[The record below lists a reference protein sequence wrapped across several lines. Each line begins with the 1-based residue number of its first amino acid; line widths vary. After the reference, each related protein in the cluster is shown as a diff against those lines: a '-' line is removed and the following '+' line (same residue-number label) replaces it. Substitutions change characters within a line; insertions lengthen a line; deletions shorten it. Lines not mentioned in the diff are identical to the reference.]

1 MQLCATPSRRDYAGR
16 MTSGREDDA
25 LSWGDDD
32 PTLDAGGR
40 RADFDARPAGTLDAG
55 EDARFER
62 DETGDEAAADARE
75 SAEAPELP
83 VGWTA
88 VGAGA
93 ETVRVSGEPMDAD
106 DQEGA
111 AESAHA
117 EVAGGP
123 SDDEAPAMGNAAL
136 ISLGVFGGV
145 FVLYAIGWYLGAT
158 RLAAVQLESGYG
170 ELLGVPILADDLLY
184 LFWVILATLAAP
196 IWFITTLLVTRG
208 QRFWKRFV
216 GLLGGVVLLVPW
228 PFLMIGAM

>member
-1 MQLCATPSRRDYAGR
+1 
-16 MTSGREDDA
+16 MTSGREEDA

-40 RADFDARPAGTLDAG
+40 HADADPWPAGAPDVAADAREKRDA
-55 EDARFER
+55 
-62 DETGDEAAADARE
+62 TGGDAAADARE
-75 SAEAPELP
+75 GESVEAPELP
-83 VGWTA
+83 AGWSA

-93 ETVRVSGEPMDAD
+93 ETVRVAGEPVVDAD
-106 DQEGA
+106 AQDGA

-117 EVAGGP
+117 EATGAP
-123 SDDEAPAMGNAAL
+123 SGDEPPAMGNAAL

-158 RLAAVQLESGYG
+158 RLAAIQLDTGYG
-170 ELLGVPILADDLLY
+170 ELLGVPVLADDLLY